1 MAERPKSSPLMGQLL
16 KCMVY
21 EEHSILELE
30 KVLEYE
36 KRGDIG
42 QLREKVKAYRAL
54 VSDAIDSMVN
64 DPELSPYTPEG
75 KESVRKSLYATMA
88 LKELLPNVGKY
99 GRDHSAHWTD
109 ALGKSIYKFVNGKM
123 PQVLEEQLLVI
134 DELYAKPVLYEAK
147 PKKKPAAAEEPAMTP
162 AGNVVAIVAVLA
174 LGFVMLNGLD
184 NMQAASSAGALPS
197 LNTGFF
203 LLPGGPFVSSLQM
216 VLFMLASA
224 VAVMYLAGKA
234 LGEW

>member
-36 KRGDIG
+36 KRGDTDH
-42 QLREKVKAYRAL
+42 LAKKVKAYRAL

-123 PQVLEEQLLVI
+123 PQVLDAHLRLI
-134 DELYAKPVLYEAK
+134 DELYAKPVLCESK
-147 PKKKPAAAEEPAMTP
+147 PKKKAAATEEPVMTP
-162 AGNVVAIVAVLA
+162 AGSAVAIVAVLA
-174 LGFVMLNGLD
+174 LGFVMLNGL
-184 NMQAASSAGALPS
+184 NNLQAASPEGLMPS

-203 LLPGGPFVSSLQM
+203 LLPGGSFVSSMQM
-216 VLFMLASA
+216 VLFMLSAA